1 MDGRLLMGWSIEEN
15 LIYPGY
21 VVLLRNIVLT
31 TNLGC
36 PIPPDFLWGPMG
48 STSFMRLSLT
58 KAAHGVTDSA
68 AHRKSGV
75 WGTP

>member
-1 MDGRLLMGWSIEEN
+1 V
-15 LIYPGY
+15 PH
-21 VVLLRNIVLT
+21 T
-31 TNLGC
+31 
-36 PIPPDFLWGPMG
+36 PDFLSSPVG